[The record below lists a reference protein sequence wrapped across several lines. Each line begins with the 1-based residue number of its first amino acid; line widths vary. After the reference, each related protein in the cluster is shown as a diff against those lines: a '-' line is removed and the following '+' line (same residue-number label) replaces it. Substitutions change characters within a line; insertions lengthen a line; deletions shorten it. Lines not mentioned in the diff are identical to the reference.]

1 VKANVNMAIESIQEQ
16 IPDNIYSSRGV
27 SIGGMSGKFIT
38 TRLMVNEFSCSKNLI
53 LRLFARDFSA
63 KYKQSVLGMLWAL
76 LLPLITVT
84 IFVFINRA
92 GVFNT
97 KGIKM
102 PYPLYV
108 LIGTTFFN
116 FFNASIVA
124 CTNSIIQA
132 RDMLTKIN
140 FPKSTLVFSASLQGF
155 IDFAIRFILIIIA
168 FVIFSY
174 KPNFMGLVLSLPALI
189 PYFLFILALGFV
201 FSIFTGIMRDITTI
215 VNFGCMGM
223 MMLSP
228 VLYPID
234 ANSFLGKINLFNPIN
249 YFVNFPR
256 DLIMD
261 GSSELTT
268 GYLIFSCFSVI
279 FFYICWRFFYLA
291 QTKIAERV

>member
-1 VKANVNMAIESIQEQ
+1 MAVESKQEQ
-16 IPDNIYSSRGV
+16 IPDYIYSSRGV
-27 SIGGMSGKFIT
+27 SVGRMSGKFIT
-38 TRLMVNEFSCSKNLI
+38 TRLMFNEFNRSKNLI

-63 KYKQSVLGMLWAL
+63 KYKQSVLGMLWAV

-140 FPKSTLVFSASLQGF
+140 FPKAALVFSASLQGF
-155 IDFAIRFILIIIA
+155 IDLAIRLILIMTA
-168 FVIFSY
+168 FFIFSY
-174 KPNFMGLVLSLPALI
+174 KPDYSGLALSLLALI
-189 PYFLFILALGFV
+189 PYFLFILSLGFV
-201 FSIFTGIMRDITTI
+201 LSIFTGIMRDITTI
-215 VNFGCMGM
+215 VNFGCMGI

-228 VLYPID
+228 ILYPID
-234 ANSFLGKINLFNPIN
+234 TNSFLGKINVFNPLN

-256 DLIMD
+256 DLIMN
-261 GSSELTT
+261 GSSKLTA
-268 GYLIFSCFSVI
+268 GYLIFSFLSI
-279 FFYICWRFFYLA
+279 ILFYICWRFFYLA